1 MPIATPRWTSAWKW
15 CQFLTRWICR
25 RPTPLTKHT
34 LTLETAQRIADAAEK
49 FARKK
54 KWNVVITIVDDGG
67 HLIYL
72 ARMDG
77 TQIGSI
83 EVAQAKARTAL
94 AFKRPTKIWSDA
106 LTNGRTPILGLP
118 GVTPIEG
125 GLPLTVKGEFVGA
138 IGISGVTSEQDGQ
151 IAQAGAAMLA

>member
-1 MPIATPRWTSAWKW
+1 MKKSPKLA
-15 CQFLTRWICR
+15 L
-25 RPTPLTKHT
+25 LTKHT
-34 LTLETAQRIADAAEK
+34 FTLEAAQRIADAAEK

-54 KWNVVITIVDDGG
+54 GWNVVIAIVDDGG

-83 EVAQAKARTAL
+83 DVAQAKARTAL

-106 LTNGRTPILGLP
+106 LTGGRLPVLGLP
-118 GVTPIEG
+118 GVTPVEG
-125 GLPLTVKGEFVGA
+125 GLPLAVKGEIIGA

-151 IAQAGAAMLA
+151 IAQAGAAVLG

>member
-1 MPIATPRWTSAWKW
+1 MKKSPK
-15 CQFLTRWICR
+15 LVL
-25 RPTPLTKHT
+25 LTKHT

-49 FARKK
+49 FAHKK

-83 EVAQAKARTAL
+83 DVAQAKARTAL

-118 GVTPIEG
+118 GVTPVEG

-138 IGISGVTSEQDGQ
+138 IGVSGVTSEQDGQ
-151 IAQAGAAMLA
+151 IAQAGAAVLG

>member
-1 MPIATPRWTSAWKW
+1 MKKPPKLA
-15 CQFLTRWICR
+15 L
-25 RPTPLTKHT
+25 LTKRT

-49 FARKK
+49 FAHKK
-54 KWNVVITIVDDGG
+54 KWNVVITVVDDGG

-106 LTNGRTPILGLP
+106 LTSGRTPILGLP
-118 GVTPIEG
+118 GVTPVEG
-125 GLPLTVKGEFVGA
+125 GLPLTVQGEFVGA
-138 IGISGVTSEQDGQ
+138 IGVSGVTSEQDGQ
-151 IAQAGAAMLA
+151 IAQAGAAVLG

>member
-1 MPIATPRWTSAWKW
+1 MKKSPK
-15 CQFLTRWICR
+15 LGL
-25 RPTPLTKHT
+25 LTKHT
-34 LTLETAQRIADAAEK
+34 LTLEAAQRIADAAEK

-54 KWNVVITIVDDGG
+54 GWNVVIAIVDDGG

-83 EVAQAKARTAL
+83 DVAQAKARTAL

-106 LTNGRTPILGLP
+106 LTGGRLPVLGLS
-118 GVTPIEG
+118 GVTPVEG
-125 GLPLTVKGEFVGA
+125 GLPLAVKGEIIGA

-151 IAQAGAAMLA
+151 IAQAGAAVLG

>member
-1 MPIATPRWTSAWKW
+1 MKKPPKLA
-15 CQFLTRWICR
+15 L
-25 RPTPLTKHT
+25 LTKHT
-34 LTLETAQRIADAAEK
+34 LTLEAAQRIADAAEK

-54 KWNVVITIVDDGG
+54 DWNVVVTIVDDGG

-106 LTNGRTPILGLP
+106 LTSGRTPILGLP
-118 GVTPIEG
+118 GVTPVEG
-125 GLPLTVKGEFVGA
+125 GLPLTVQGEFVGA
-138 IGISGVTSEQDGQ
+138 IGVSGVTSEQDGQ
-151 IAQAGAAMLA
+151 IAQAGAAVLG

>member
-1 MPIATPRWTSAWKW
+1 MKKSPKLA
-15 CQFLTRWICR
+15 L
-25 RPTPLTKHT
+25 LTKRT

-49 FARKK
+49 FAHKK
-54 KWNVVITIVDDGG
+54 KWNVVITVVDDGG

-106 LTNGRTPILGLP
+106 LTSGRTPILGLP
-118 GVTPIEG
+118 GVTPVEG
-125 GLPLTVKGEFVGA
+125 GLPLTVQGEFVGA
-138 IGISGVTSEQDGQ
+138 IGVSGVTSEQDGQ
-151 IAQAGAAMLA
+151 IAQAGAAVLG

>member
-1 MPIATPRWTSAWKW
+1 MKKSPKLA
-15 CQFLTRWICR
+15 L
-25 RPTPLTKHT
+25 LTKHT

-49 FARKK
+49 FAHKK

-83 EVAQAKARTAL
+83 DVAQAKARTAL

-106 LTNGRTPILGLP
+106 LTSGRTPILGLP
-118 GVTPIEG
+118 GVTPVEG

-138 IGISGVTSEQDGQ
+138 IGVSGVTSEQDGQ
-151 IAQAGAAMLA
+151 IAQAGAAVLG

>member
-1 MPIATPRWTSAWKW
+1 MKKSPK
-15 CQFLTRWICR
+15 LGL
-25 RPTPLTKHT
+25 LTKHT
-34 LTLETAQRIADAAEK
+34 LTLEAAQRIADAAEK

-54 KWNVVITIVDDGG
+54 GWNVVIAIVDDGG

-83 EVAQAKARTAL
+83 DVAQAKARTAL

-106 LTNGRTPILGLP
+106 LTGGRLPVLGLS
-118 GVTPIEG
+118 GVTPVEG
-125 GLPLTVKGEFVGA
+125 GLPLAVKGEIIGA

-151 IAQAGAAMLA
+151 IAQAGASVLG

>member
-1 MPIATPRWTSAWKW
+1 MKKSPK
-15 CQFLTRWICR
+15 LGL
-25 RPTPLTKHT
+25 LTKHT
-34 LTLETAQRIADAAEK
+34 LTLEAAQRIADAAEK

-54 KWNVVITIVDDGG
+54 GWNVVIAIVDDGG

-83 EVAQAKARTAL
+83 DVAQAKARTAL

-106 LTNGRTPILGLP
+106 LTGGRLPVLGLS
-118 GVTPIEG
+118 GVTPVEG
-125 GLPLTVKGEFVGA
+125 GLPLAVKGEIIGA
-138 IGISGVTSEQDGQ
+138 IGISGVTSDQDGQ
-151 IAQAGAAMLA
+151 IAQAGAAVLG

>member
-1 MPIATPRWTSAWKW
+1 MKKSPKLA
-15 CQFLTRWICR
+15 L
-25 RPTPLTKHT
+25 LTKHT

-49 FARKK
+49 FAHKK
-54 KWNVVITIVDDGG
+54 KWDVVITIVDDGG

-106 LTNGRTPILGLP
+106 LTSGRTPILGLP
-118 GVTPIEG
+118 GVTPVEG
-125 GLPLTVKGEFVGA
+125 GLPLMVKGEFVGA

-151 IAQAGAAMLA
+151 IAQAGAAVLG